1 MNYRPLTDSNGTD
14 IIKWNASDG
23 VYYSILDANIVVS
36 IIPFNDPPEII
47 ALEAPEIDTLKY
59 ELGSEVPVKLTNI
72 FDARDPEGDNI
83 IAAEIG
89 FQVST
94 EYREG
99 QDIFSF
105 KDTLG
110 IVGAFIK
117 ELGVLTLTGKAP
129 VQDYVAA
136 IRTVRYNYLDAT
148 PDDVSNRKVSIRLN
162 DGAFGGTKERLV
174 GLVYTNPGLDIANA
188 FTPNGDVENQYWKI
202 YSPAGL
208 ERYKDALI
216 RVYDKRGALVYEATG
231 FSTPWNGEG
240 PNGALPADSY
250 YYTIDL
256 KYDKKK
262 YKGVVTILR

>member
-1 MNYRPLTDSNGTD
+1 M
-14 IIKWNASDG
+14 
-23 VYYSILDANIVVS
+23 
-36 IIPFNDPPEII
+36 
-47 ALEAPEIDTLKY
+47 
-59 ELGSEVPVKLTNI
+59 
-72 FDARDPEGDNI
+72 
-83 IAAEIG
+83 
-89 FQVST
+89 
-94 EYREG
+94 
-99 QDIFSF
+99 
-105 KDTLG
+105 G
-110 IVGAFIK
+110 IHGAFIK

-136 IRTVRYNYLDAT
+136 IRTVRYNYLDAVPT
-148 PDDVSNRKVSIRLN
+148 DVSNRKVSIRLN
-162 DGAFGGTKERLV
+162 DGAFGGTERLV
-174 GLVYTNPGLDIANA
+174 GLVYTNPGYWILPNA

-240 PNGALPADSY
+240 LMAHYHLIVIIILY
-250 YYTIDL
+250 RL